1 MNEKQKRWG
10 VYAWTRTEDGAVEAK
25 INNTFK
31 SEEEAREA
39 AGSTEFR
46 YGYDSKI
53 IVPEEHFRHAWAMIG
68 AVVGHEGAEE

>member
-10 VYAWTRTEDGAVEAK
+10 VYAWTREADGTVEAR
-25 INNTFK
+25 INNAFT